1 MKQHK
6 LLKDYIEKNEL
17 NIEQIINDYSG
28 YVYTIIKNISNQD
41 FKQEDIEEMISDTFF
56 VLWKNA
62 YKMHENDKVSSYLSG
77 VVNNI
82 IKKKKRKLKL
92 DFNIE
97 DYENILQEQ
106 DQVNQVY
113 ENQNKIEI
121 MEKALENMSKEDN
134 NIFELFYYAGKK
146 IKEIAKELN
155 ITEFKVKT
163 RLYRIRKRIKQ
174 SLEKEGYR
182 YDK

>member
-1 MKQHK
+1 MKQNK
-6 LLKDYIEKNEL
+6 ILKDYMKKNEL
-17 NIEQIINDYSG
+17 NIEKIINEYSG
-28 YVYTIIKNISNQD
+28 YVYTIIKNISTQE

-62 YKMHENDKVSSYLSG
+62 YKMNENDKISSYLSG
-77 VVNNI
+77 VINNI
-82 IKKKKRKLKL
+82 MKKKKRKIKV

-106 DQVNQVY
+106 NKIDEIY
-113 ENQNKIEI
+113 ENENKIEM
-121 MEKALENMSKEDN
+121 MEKVLENMAKEDN
-134 NIFELFYYAGKK
+134 DIFELFYYAGKK
-146 IKEIAKELN
+146 VKEIAKQLN

-163 RLYRIRKRIKQ
+163 RLYRIRKKIKQ

>member
-1 MKQHK
+1 MKQNK
-6 LLKDYIEKNEL
+6 ILKDYIEENEL

-28 YVYTIIKNISNQD
+28 YVYTIIKNISSQE

-62 YKMHENDKVSSYLSG
+62 YKISENDKISSYLSG

-82 IKKKKRKLKL
+82 IKKKKREIKANL
-92 DFNIE
+92 NIE

-106 DQVNQVY
+106 NQIDKIY
-113 ENQNKIEI
+113 ENRNKIEI
-121 MEKALENMSKEDN
+121 MEKALEDMTKEDN
-134 NIFELFYYAGKK
+134 DIFELFYYAGKK
-146 IKEIAKELN
+146 VKEIAKQLN

-163 RLYRIRKRIKQ
+163 RLHRIRKRIKQ
-174 SLEKEGYR
+174 ILEKEGYR
-182 YDK
+182 YE

>member
-6 LLKDYIEKNEL
+6 LLKDYIEKNKL

-28 YVYTIIKNISNQD
+28 YVYTIIKNISNQE
-41 FKQEDIEEMISDTFF
+41 FTQEDIEEMISDTFF

-62 YKMHENDKVSSYLSG
+62 YKINENDKISSYLSG

-82 IKKKKRKLKL
+82 IKKKKREIKENL
-92 DFNIE
+92 DIE

-106 DQVNQVY
+106 NQIDKIY
-113 ENQNKIEI
+113 ENRNKIEI
-121 MEKALENMSKEDN
+121 MEKALEDMTKEDN
-134 NIFELFYYAGKK
+134 DIFELFYYAGKK
-146 IKEIAKELN
+146 VKEIAKQLN

-163 RLYRIRKRIKQ
+163 RLHRIRKRIKQ
-174 SLEKEGYR
+174 ILEKEGYR
-182 YDK
+182 YE

>member
-1 MKQHK
+1 MKQNK
-6 LLKDYIEKNEL
+6 ILKDYMKKNEL
-17 NIEQIINDYSG
+17 NIEKIINEYSG
-28 YVYTIIKNISNQD
+28 YVYTIIKNISTQE

-62 YKMHENDKVSSYLSG
+62 YKINENDKISSYLSG
-77 VVNNI
+77 IINNI
-82 IKKKKRKLKL
+82 TKKKKRKIKV

-106 DQVNQVY
+106 NQVDNIY
-113 ENQNKIEI
+113 ENQNKIKI
-121 MEKALENMSKEDN
+121 MEKALENMAKEDN
-134 NIFELFYYAGKK
+134 DIFELFYYAGKK
-146 IKEIAKELN
+146 VKEIAKQLN

-163 RLYRIRKRIKQ
+163 RLYRIRKKIKQ

>member
-6 LLKDYIEKNEL
+6 LLKDYMEKNEL

-28 YVYTIIKNISNQD
+28 YAYTIIKNISTQE

-62 YKMHENDKVSSYLSG
+62 YKMNENDKIGSYLSG
-77 VVNNI
+77 VVNNT
-82 IKKKKRKLKL
+82 IKKKKREIKANL
-92 DFNIE
+92 NIE

-106 DQVNQVY
+106 NQVDNIY
-113 ENQNKIEI
+113 ENQNKIKI
-121 MEKALENMSKEDN
+121 MEKALENMTKEDN
-134 NIFELFYYAGKK
+134 DIFELFYYSGKK
-146 IKEIAKELN
+146 VKEIAKQLN

-163 RLYRIRKRIKQ
+163 RLYRIRKKIKQ

-182 YDK
+182 YES

>member
-28 YVYTIIKNISNQD
+28 YVYTIIKNISNLE

-62 YKMHENDKVSSYLSG
+62 YKISSYLSG

-82 IKKKKRKLKL
+82 MKKKKREIKENI
-92 DFNIE
+92 NIE

-106 DQVNQVY
+106 NQVDNIY
-113 ENQNKIEI
+113 ENQNKIKI
-121 MEKALENMSKEDN
+121 MEKALENMTKEDN
-134 NIFELFYYAGKK
+134 DIFELFYYAGKK
-146 IKEIAKELN
+146 VKEIAKQLN

-163 RLYRIRKRIKQ
+163 RLHRIRKRIKQ
-174 SLEKEGYR
+174 ILEKEGYR
-182 YDK
+182 YE

>member
-6 LLKDYIEKNEL
+6 LLKDYIEKSEL

-28 YVYTIIKNISNQD
+28 YVYTIIKNISNQE

-62 YKMHENDKVSSYLSG
+62 YKINENDQISSYLSG

-82 IKKKKRKLKL
+82 IKKKKREIKANL
-92 DFNIE
+92 NIE

-106 DQVNQVY
+106 NQVDNIY
-113 ENQNKIEI
+113 ENQNKIKI
-121 MEKALENMSKEDN
+121 MEKALENMVKEDSD
-134 NIFELFYYAGKK
+134 IFELFYYSGKK
-146 IKEIAKELN
+146 VKEIAKQLN

-163 RLYRIRKRIKQ
+163 RLYRIRKKIKQ

>member
-28 YVYTIIKNISNQD
+28 YVYTIIKNISNQK

-62 YKMHENDKVSSYLSG
+62 YKMSENDKISSYLSG
-77 VVNNI
+77 VANNI
-82 IKKKKRKLKL
+82 IKNRKRKIKVN
-92 DFNIE
+92 FNIE

-106 DQVNQVY
+106 NKVDEIC
-113 ENQNKIEI
+113 ENENKLEI
-121 MEKALENMSKEDN
+121 MEKTLESMSKEDN
-134 NIFELFYYAGKK
+134 DIFELFYYASKK

-163 RLYRIRKRIKQ
+163 KLYRIRKKIKQ
-174 SLEKEGYR
+174 SLEREGYR
-182 YDK
+182 YD

>member
-1 MKQHK
+1 MKQNK
-6 LLKDYIEKNEL
+6 ILKDYMKNNEL
-17 NIEQIINDYSG
+17 NLEQIINDYSG
-28 YVYTIIKNISNQD
+28 YVYTIIKNISNQN
-41 FKQEDIEEMISDTFF
+41 FTQEDIEEIIADTFF

-62 YKMHENDKVSSYLSG
+62 YKISENDKISSYLSG
-77 VVNNI
+77 VINNT
-82 IKKKKRKLKL
+82 IKKKKREIKANL
-92 DFNIE
+92 NIE

-106 DQVNQVY
+106 NQVDNIY
-113 ENQNKIEI
+113 ENQNKIKI
-121 MEKALENMSKEDN
+121 MEKALENMTKEDN
-134 NIFELFYYAGKK
+134 DIFELFYYSGKK
-146 IKEIAKELN
+146 VKEIAKQLN

>member
-28 YVYTIIKNISNQD
+28 YVYTIIKNISNQK

-62 YKMHENDKVSSYLSG
+62 YKMSENDKISSYLSG
-77 VVNNI
+77 VANNI
-82 IKKKKRKLKL
+82 IKNRKRKIKVN
-92 DFNIE
+92 FNIE

-106 DQVNQVY
+106 NKVDEIC
-113 ENQNKIEI
+113 ENENKLEI
-121 MEKALENMSKEDN
+121 MEKTLESMSKEDN
-134 NIFELFYYAGKK
+134 DIFELFYYASKK

-163 RLYRIRKRIKQ
+163 RLYRIRKKIKQ

-182 YDK
+182 YD

>member
-1 MKQHK
+1 MKQNK
-6 LLKDYIEKNEL
+6 ILKDYIEENEL

-28 YVYTIIKNISNQD
+28 YVYTIIKNISSQE

-62 YKMHENDKVSSYLSG
+62 YKISENDKISSYLSG
-77 VVNNI
+77 VVHNT
-82 IKKKKRKLKL
+82 IKKKKREIKANV
-92 DFNIE
+92 NIE

-106 DQVNQVY
+106 NQVDNIC
-113 ENQNKIEI
+113 ENQNKIKT
-121 MEKALENMSKEDN
+121 MEKALENMTKEDN
-134 NIFELFYYAGKK
+134 DIFELFYYAGKK
-146 IKEIAKELN
+146 VKEIAKQLN

-163 RLYRIRKRIKQ
+163 KLHRIRKKIKQ

-182 YDK
+182 YE

>member
-6 LLKDYIEKNEL
+6 LLKDYIEKNKL

-28 YVYTIIKNISNQD
+28 YIYTIIKNISNQE
-41 FKQEDIEEMISDTFF
+41 FTQEDIEEMISDTFF

-62 YKMHENDKVSSYLSG
+62 YKINKNDQISSYLSG

-82 IKKKKRKLKL
+82 IKKKKREIKANL
-92 DFNIE
+92 NIE

-106 DQVNQVY
+106 NQIDKIY
-113 ENQNKIEI
+113 ENRNKIKI
-121 MEKALENMSKEDN
+121 VEKALENMTKEDN
-134 NIFELFYYAGKK
+134 DIFELFYYAGKK
-146 IKEIAKELN
+146 VKEIAKQLN

-163 RLYRIRKRIKQ
+163 KLHRIRKKIKQ
-174 SLEKEGYR
+174 ILEKEGYR
-182 YDK
+182 YEL

>member
-28 YVYTIIKNISNQD
+28 YVYTIIKNISNQE
-41 FKQEDIEEMISDTFF
+41 FKQEDIEEMISDAFF

-62 YKMHENDKVSSYLSG
+62 YKMNPNDKISSYLSG
-77 VVNNI
+77 VLSNI
-82 IKKKKRKLKL
+82 IKKKKRKMNTNL
-92 DFNIE
+92 NIE
-97 DYENILQEQ
+97 DYEGILQ
-106 DQVNQVY
+106 DQNKVDEIY
-113 ENQNKIEI
+113 ENENKIQL
-121 MEKALENMSKEDN
+121 MENVLKNMSKEDN
-134 NIFELFYYAGKK
+134 EIFELFYYAGKK
-146 IKEIAKELN
+146 VKEIAKQLN

-163 RLYRIRKRIKQ
+163 RLYRIRKKIKQ

-182 YDK
+182 YEL

>member
-28 YVYTIIKNISNQD
+28 YVYTIIKNISNQK

-62 YKMHENDKVSSYLSG
+62 YKMSENDKISSYLSG
-77 VVNNI
+77 VANNI
-82 IKKKKRKLKL
+82 IKNRKRKIKVN
-92 DFNIE
+92 FNIE

-106 DQVNQVY
+106 NKVDEIC
-113 ENQNKIEI
+113 ENENKLEI
-121 MEKALENMSKEDN
+121 MEKTLESMNKEDN
-134 NIFELFYYAGKK
+134 EIFELFYYASKK

-163 RLYRIRKRIKQ
+163 RLYRIRKKIKQ

-182 YDK
+182 YD